1 MHSPSKKNQYFYNF
15 LPFVLQKWT
24 FSCILSHCGT
34 NPGFFQKL
42 HYHFSYINDVEVF
55 APGYSCS
62 YKMLTP
68 YPHKVKGTVSGF
80 LMGSAI
86 VCGGGEMIYVD
97 CTKHNEG
104 SKQCDRNYEC
114 VETTGGS
121 QWCTGPKTD
130 LCYAYDS
137 ISKVASYLFSKVF
150 PCGEKQRIPETLFST
165 ILYVLVQKVT

>member
-1 MHSPSKKNQYFYNF
+1 MYSTYITAHWRPRLNIKVKKN
-15 LPFVLQKWT
+15 

-80 LMGSAI
+80 LMGSVI

-114 VETTGGS
+114 VETTGGT

-137 ISKVASYLFSKVF
+137 VSKGAIIYLFFFQGGKD
-150 PCGEKQRIPETLFST
+150 ITLLST
-165 ILYVLVQKVT
+165 NLLVSLGIMFRKS

>member
-1 MHSPSKKNQYFYNF
+1 
-15 LPFVLQKWT
+15 
-24 FSCILSHCGT
+24 
-34 NPGFFQKL
+34 
-42 HYHFSYINDVEVF
+42 
-55 APGYSCS
+55 
-62 YKMLTP
+62 MLTP

-114 VETTGGS
+114 VETTGGT

-137 ISKVASYLFSKVF
+137 VSKVAIIYLFFFFKE
-150 PCGEKQRIPETLFST
+150 GK
-165 ILYVLVQKVT
+165 ILHYSPLIY

>member
-1 MHSPSKKNQYFYNF
+1 
-15 LPFVLQKWT
+15 
-24 FSCILSHCGT
+24 
-34 NPGFFQKL
+34 
-42 HYHFSYINDVEVF
+42 
-55 APGYSCS
+55 
-62 YKMLTP
+62 MLTP

-114 VETTGGS
+114 VETTGGT

-137 ISKVASYLFSKVF
+137 VSKVAIIYLFFFQGGKD
-150 PCGEKQRIPETLFST
+150 ITLLST
-165 ILYVLVQKVT
+165 NLLVSLGIMFRKS